1 MSTPQIQIVTTPPK
15 VENFSIE
22 TVTTED
28 TEEILKLL
36 KTFFFKVRNKKNSYI
51 FIIQRE

>member
-28 TEEILKLL
+28 TVEVLKLL
-36 KTFFFKVRNKKNSYI
+36 KTFFFKVRKK
-51 FIIQRE
+51 